1 MNLLQPHTIV
11 KEGPFL
17 SHRKSLH
24 LTWRRSGSTTGNW
37 KLARRSV
44 ACGISRCLGWLC
56 ALGSVAGGLCLGLA
70 ESPSG
75 QGSSLLPWLGE
86 IKKIDWVLCPW
97 RWNSQQWLSS
107 EHKLLTQQSFF
118 LKLHS
123 WAESSVSLLVPLNF
137 LFLLCLLYFC
147 CPAQPTSDTELSS
160 SVCVALGFHLLFHGM
175 MNHGCSEWDVCFI
188 VLTTL
193 QGVF

>member
-1 MNLLQPHTIV
+1 MNLLQPHIIV

-56 ALGSVAGGLCLGLA
+56 ALGSVAGGLCLGRA
-70 ESPSG
+70 ESPFG

-86 IKKIDWVLCPW
+86 IKKLIESCAPEGGTA
-97 RWNSQQWLSS
+97 NSGFLQSTSCSLNKAFSWSCTLELSHLFLFWFHS
-107 EHKLLTQQSFF
+107 TFCFF
-118 LKLHS
+118 SVSYTFAAQPSLQVRQS
-123 WAESSVSLLVPLNF
+123 WA
-137 LFLLCLLYFC
+137 
-147 CPAQPTSDTELSS
+147 Q
-160 SVCVALGFHLLFHGM
+160 
-175 MNHGCSEWDVCFI
+175 
-188 VLTTL
+188 
-193 QGVF
+193 VFVWP